1 MAQSKVVNVVE
12 KLIRGPVEEM
22 GLELVD
28 VEFVKEGGHWYLRIF
43 IDKDGGV
50 GLDDCQAVSDVVNP
64 LLDEKDPIA
73 QSYLLEVSSPGIERP
88 LKKLRDF
95 EQFLGHNINATT
107 FSPINGSKKFTGR
120 LLRASAQE
128 IVLDS
133 KGLEVAIPMSQLAS
147 ASLAVQF

>member
-1 MAQSKVVNVVE
+1 MVE
-12 KLIRGPVEEM
+12 NLVRGPVEVL

-28 VEFVKEGGHWYLRIF
+28 VEFAKEGGHWYLRIF
-43 IDKDGGV
+43 IDKEGGV
-50 GLDDCQAVSDVVNP
+50 GLDDCQAVSALINP

-95 EQFLGHNINATT
+95 ERFLGHNIDATT

-128 IVLDS
+128 VVLES
-133 KGLEVAIPMSQLAS
+133 KGLEMVIPISQLAS
-147 ASLAVQF
+147 ARLAIQF